1 MNSYE
6 KYYQEKLYPLQDGVM
21 SIIKK
26 LNTPFFL
33 TGGTALSRHY
43 FNHRYSDDLD
53 LFLVSDDAF
62 QDWIERV
69 LESLYKAE
77 KRNELVVERKT
88 IRRFKDFV
96 QIFVHEPRE
105 EHSSLK
111 VDFVNDVAAHYGV
124 FEENKLLGKID
135 GWQNILS
142 NKISALFRFEPK
154 DIADIWVI
162 SQKKKFDW
170 RTILE
175 EGKSKEA
182 GVEPEI
188 IYNIMRSFPVQK
200 FDIVRWVHKPEYAQ
214 VKNDLEKIANDLFY
228 GRENS
233 LVDNSLRAYRLEE
246 P

>member
-43 FNHRYSDDLD
+43 FNHRHSDDLD
-53 LFLVSDDAF
+53 LFLVSDDTF
-62 QDWIERV
+62 QDWIEKV
-69 LESLYKAE
+69 LESLYEAE

-88 IRRFKDFV
+88 IKRLKDFV
-96 QIFVHEPRE
+96 QIFVHVPRE

-124 FEENKLLGKID
+124 FEENTLLGKID

-154 DIADIWVI
+154 DIFEGEGVGHLESRD
-162 SQKKKFDW
+162 SQ
-170 RTILE
+170 
-175 EGKSKEA
+175 
-182 GVEPEI
+182 
-188 IYNIMRSFPVQK
+188 
-200 FDIVRWVHKPEYAQ
+200 
-214 VKNDLEKIANDLFY
+214 
-228 GRENS
+228 NS
-233 LVDNSLRAYRLEE
+233 SLRLQ
-246 P
+246 